1 MHIDVAGEAPGK
13 TLVKHRSMRHAVT
26 VAAGRY
32 CAVPILVARGAGD
45 GFVLTVPFLPERIDS
60 AVTGTTDI

>member
-1 MHIDVAGEAPGK
+1 MHVDVAGEASWKFIVNQLLMRFAMATG
-13 TLVKHRSMRHAVT
+13 TLGYK
-26 VAAGRY
+26 
-32 CAVPILVARGAGD
+32 AVPILVARGAGD